1 MIILIPAYEP
11 GDSLVRIVRELRD
24 DSPWSIVLVVDDG
37 SGPAYAPVF
46 AAARAQGAE
55 VIGYARNRGKGY
67 ALKTG
72 FRHVLAH
79 YPDEAVVTA
88 DSDGQ
93 HRVADVVRVAERV
106 SAQGDGPP
114 AIVLG
119 GRRFA
124 GEVPLRSRFGNAVS
138 RVAFRLAAGLSISD
152 TQTGL
157 RGFSAGTLPWLLA
170 VQGDRFEY
178 ETRMLLA
185 TPEAGIGI
193 DQIDIDTVYLEH
205 NASSHFRP
213 VIDSIRVM
221 RPLLTFAAVS
231 LGSFL
236 LDVIVLEVIFALGGS
251 LVFSVVGARVV
262 SGTANFLA
270 NRRAV
275 FARSKLG
282 IRRQALRYLALALAL
297 LAVSY
302 ASIAL
307 MTAAGVPL
315 LAAKVTTDVTLYIA
329 SYLVQ
334 RRFVFA
340 RAKRASTGV
349 QTRRELVVSGR

>member
-1 MIILIPAYEP
+1 MIILIPAFEP

-46 AAARAQGAE
+46 AAASAQGAE
-55 VIGYARNRGKGY
+55 VIGYDHNRGKGF

-93 HRVADVVRVAERV
+93 HRVTDIVRVAEHLSSRDH
-106 SAQGDGPP
+106 SEP

-124 GEVPLRSRFGNAVS
+124 GNVPLRSRFGNSVS
-138 RVAFRLAAGLSISD
+138 RVAFRLAAGLSIGD

-157 RGFSAGTLPWLLA
+157 RGFSSGTLPWLLT
-170 VQGDRFEY
+170 VEGDRFEY

-185 TPEAGIGI
+185 TREAGIALEELE
-193 DQIDIDTVYLEH
+193 IDTVYLEH

-213 VIDSIRVM
+213 IVDSVRVM
-221 RPLLTFAAVS
+221 RPLLTFAVVS

-236 LDVIVLEVIFALGGS
+236 LDLVVLEVIFALSGS

-275 FARSKLG
+275 FARSRVG
-282 IRRQALRYLALALAL
+282 IRRQALRYVGLALAL
-297 LAVSY
+297 LAASY

-307 MTAAGVPL
+307 LTAVGAPL
-315 LAAKVTTDVTLYIA
+315 LAAKITTDITLYIA

-340 RAKRASTGV
+340 RAKRVLAAPTP
-349 QTRRELVVSGR
+349 RELVASER